1 MSHISGNIQIHT
13 VRTKRDVSKFIK
25 MVWPLY
31 RDHSKWVPPLLI
43 DRRMILDT
51 NKNPFYRHAEIEM
64 FIAYNN
70 GEIAGRIAAIL
81 NRNHNEFHD
90 ENIGFFGFFESVDN
104 QAVTTALVEKAKDWL
119 RDKGVTAMRGPM
131 NPSTNDDIGILID
144 GFDKSPAIMMTYN
157 PPYYDRLLKEAG
169 LEKIKDIYA
178 YYVHKDKVL
187 SEKFRRVMEKLKERD
202 SIKIRQINMKEFPSE
217 LERVKTI
224 YNNAWSRNWG
234 FIPMTDAEFDYLAV
248 SMKQIIDPRVVLFA
262 EDKGKPVGFGLSVPD
277 VNQILIHN
285 KKGWLLPGVVR
296 LILKKKKI
304 NFLRIIVLGV
314 RTEYQGSSVAALL
327 LYETAIRGIANGY
340 YHGEASWVL
349 EDNTMMNKAATF
361 MNADRYK
368 TYRIYE
374 TSL

>member
-285 KKGWLLPGVVR
+285 KKGWLLPAVVR